1 MPTLGVQTVDRLR
14 DDIIGSLPPGAMI
27 RDAAIAAQLGISTI
41 PLREALVQL
50 ASEGLVELVPN
61 RYRRVAPLSRRK
73 LLELHSVFQILSFA
87 AYAQGVAR
95 LTPADIGHMES
106 AVAAQTRAVA
116 ARDWV
121 EYVKAGLRAN
131 AIVYAA
137 SGNHELERMLAR
149 LSNTFARVSILV
161 RPAADRR
168 ANNKLQHRILEAL
181 HAGRRERAVEL
192 FQRMVSTLYDLVAR
206 LPDDAPIVEAAAVAR
221 PQRKARR
228 SK

>member
-14 DDIIGSLPPGAMI
+14 DDIISGSLPPGAMI
-27 RDAAIAAQLGISTI
+27 RDAAIAAKLGISTI

-50 ASEGLVELVPN
+50 AAEGLVELVPN
-61 RYRRVAPLSRRK
+61 RYRRVAPLSKRK

-95 LTPADIGHMES
+95 LTPADIEHMER
-106 AVAAQTRAVA
+106 AVEAQSRAVA

-121 EYVKAGLRAN
+121 QYVKAGLRAN
-131 AIVYAA
+131 AVVYAA

-161 RPAADRR
+161 RPAADRL
-168 ANNKLQHRILEAL
+168 ANNKLQHRILDAL
-181 HAGRRERAVEL
+181 RGGRRERAVEL
-192 FQRMVSTLYDLVAR
+192 FRRMVSTLYDLVAR
-206 LPDDAPIVEAAAVAR
+206 LPDDAPVAAPAVR
-221 PQRKARR
+221 QRRKLRR